1 MPPMVLLLFAAF
13 ALACLL
19 PLLVSLRHTG
29 TPRGR
34 RETAMALHRA
44 QLAELDRDLAEG
56 RMVQT
61 EHASARL
68 EVQRRL
74 LAAADLPDEGHRLSA
89 RLPLIIAALAVPLL
103 AGGLYLIDGHPEL
116 PSANA
121 LPKADPLA
129 RQDDAERL
137 ISTLRAKLVLM
148 DPKQE
153 MTAQGY
159 LLLGNAEAGRGNVAA
174 AAAAWRMALEAGF
187 NPALAAQAADAQM
200 QVDGKLTPETRALF
214 ERALAEA
221 PPDAMWRDIV
231 KQRLNS
237 GR

>member
-1 MPPMVLLLFAAF
+1 LLFAAL

-19 PLLVSLRHTG
+19 PLILSLLRTH

-56 RMVQT
+56 RIAAT
-61 EHASARL
+61 EHKSARL

-74 LAAADLPDEGHRLSA
+74 LASADLPEEGIHLSA
-89 RLPLIIAALAVPLL
+89 RMPLIVAAIALPLL
-103 AGGLYLIDGHPEL
+103 AGSLYLIDGHPEL

-129 RQDDAERL
+129 RQEEGERL
-137 ISTLRAKLVLM
+137 ISTLRARLATM
-148 DPKQE
+148 DPTQE

-174 AAAAWRMALEAGF
+174 AAAAWRMALRAGF
-187 NPALAAQAADAQM
+187 NPAIAAQAADAQM

-221 PPDAMWRDIV
+221 PPDAMWRDV
-231 KQRLNS
+231 VQQRLHS
-237 GR
+237 GK

>member
-1 MPPMVLLLFAAF
+1 
-13 ALACLL
+13 
-19 PLLVSLRHTG
+19 
-29 TPRGR
+29 
-34 RETAMALHRA
+34 MALHRA

-56 RMVQT
+56 RIAAT
-61 EHASARL
+61 EN
-68 EVQRRL
+68 VQRRL
-74 LAAADLPDEGHRLSA
+74 LAAADLPEEGHRHSA
-89 RLPLIIAALAVPLL
+89 RLPLIAVAIALPLL
-103 AGGLYLIDGHPEL
+103 AGSLYLIDGHPEL

-129 RQDDAERL
+129 QQEEAERL
-137 ISTLRAKLVLM
+137 ISTLSARLATM
-148 DPKQE
+148 DPTQD

-174 AAAAWRMALEAGF
+174 AAAAWRMALRAGF

-221 PPDAMWRDIV
+221 PPDAMWRAV
-231 KQRLNS
+231 VQQRLNS
-237 GR
+237 GQ